1 MKSLFQ
7 LVFIVFFSASL
18 SAQNISEVISGPM
31 PGNVDMR
38 SAQVWAEI
46 KAGTSPNLVY
56 WEKSNTGDRKLAL
69 ANYADFMGF
78 RSAKYT
84 LTGLEPGATYQY
96 SLISGSNKNG
106 KLAVSGELTTRSN
119 WLYRSPM
126 PDFSFLTGSCAY
138 VNEPKYDRIYTDY
151 ITLNKFATPY
161 GLDSS
166 IFETMARTPANFMLW
181 LGDNWYTREPD
192 YQSEWGLNYRAAH
205 DRAVPILQGFLKS
218 MPHYAIWDDHDFG
231 PNDCDKSFHLKES
244 SRQVFMNYWLNPS
257 YGENGKGIYTRFIYG
272 DAEFFLLDD
281 RTFRSNDNMA
291 DSINNYPNQ
300 EKRMFGP
307 EQMDWLKNAL
317 LNSKASFKLI
327 VTGSQVLNPVSP
339 FDCFRKFP
347 AEYNELMS
355 FLTIEKVDGVV
366 FLTGD
371 RHHSE
376 IIKVP
381 RTGTYPLYDIT
392 CSPLTSGTHKFYG
405 PEKNNS
411 YRVLGIDEK
420 QNFAKISF
428 SGKPTERQMTVEFF
442 GIKGE
447 KLGDWTVYGQQLRTP
462 KTTK

>member
-1 MKSLFQ
+1 MKRLFPW
-7 LVFIVFFSASL
+7 LFIVFLSASL
-18 SAQNISEVISGPM
+18 SAQNLPEIISGPM

-46 KAGTSPNLVY
+46 KTGSSPNLVY
-56 WEKSNTGDRKLAL
+56 WEKSNAGERKIAL
-69 ANYADFMGF
+69 AGYSDFMGF
-78 RSAKYT
+78 RTAKYT
-84 LTGLEPGATYQY
+84 LTALEPATTYQY
-96 SLISGSNKNG
+96 ALISGNNKNG
-106 KLAVSGELTTRSN
+106 RLPVSGELTTRSN
-119 WLYRSPM
+119 WLYREQL

-138 VNEPKYDRIYTDY
+138 FNEPKYDRIYTDY
-151 ITLNKFATPY
+151 ATLDKPAAPY

-166 IFETMARTPANFMLW
+166 IFQTMARTPASFMLW

-192 YQSEWGLNYRAAH
+192 YYSEYGLNYRASH
-205 DRAVPILQGFLKS
+205 DRAQPILQGFLKA

-231 PNDCDKSFHLKES
+231 PNDCDKSYHLKES

-257 YGENGKGIYTRFIYG
+257 YGESGKGIYTRFVYG

-281 RTFRSNDNMA
+281 RSFRSNDNMA
-291 DSINNYPNQ
+291 DTINSFPNQ

-317 LNSKASFKLI
+317 LGSKATFKI
-327 VTGSQVLNPVSP
+327 IATGSQVLNPVSL

-355 FLTIEKVDGVV
+355 FLTIEKIDGVV

-376 IIKVP
+376 IIRVP

-392 CSPLTSGTHKFYG
+392 CSPLTSGTHKFFG
-405 PEKNNS
+405 AEARNQ
-411 YRVLGIDEK
+411 YRVLGIDQK
-420 QNFAKISF
+420 QNFGKISF
-428 SGKPTERQMTVEFF
+428 TGTPAERRMKVEFI
-442 GIKGE
+442 GVNGE
-447 KLGDWTVYGQQLRTP
+447 SLGDWSVTAQQLKTP
-462 KTTK
+462 KVNR